1 MMILG
6 LVAPVCTFFAA
17 IPPAVGYSAMM
28 IVFALML
35 EQGIKE
41 FRKVEF
47 TNREGFIVGIS
58 FMIGAGIMF
67 LDTAAFMDLPQ
78 MLRYIVSN
86 GLIMGLI
93 ITVILEHVILRK
105 KQEERKG

>member
-1 MMILG
+1 
-6 LVAPVCTFFAA
+6 
-17 IPPAVGYSAMM
+17 MM

-35 EQGIKE
+35 EQGIRE
-41 FRKVEF
+41 FKKVEF
-47 TNREGFIVGIS
+47 TNREGFIIGIS

-67 LDTAAFMDLPQ
+67 LDSSVFMNLPQ

-93 ITVILEHVILRK
+93 VAIVMEHIILRK
-105 KQEERKG
+105 KKQGN

>member
-1 MMILG
+1 
-6 LVAPVCTFFAA
+6 PVCTFFAA

-35 EQGIKE
+35 AQGIKE
-41 FRKVEF
+41 FKKVEF
-47 TNREGFIVGIS
+47 TNREGFIIGIS

-67 LDTAAFMDLPQ
+67 IDSSAFMNLPQ

-93 ITVILEHVILRK
+93 IAIVLEHIVLRIK
-105 KQEERKG
+105 RNTK

>member
-6 LVAPVCTFFAA
+6 LIAPVCTFFAA
-17 IPPAVGYSAMM
+17 LPPAVGYSAMM

-41 FRKVEF
+41 FKKVEF
-47 TNREGFIVGIS
+47 TNREGFIIGIS

-67 LDTAAFMDLPQ
+67 LDADAFMNLPQ

-86 GLIMGLI
+86 GLIVGLI
-93 ITVILEHVILRK
+93 IAIVMEHIILRK
-105 KQEERKG
+105 RIAK